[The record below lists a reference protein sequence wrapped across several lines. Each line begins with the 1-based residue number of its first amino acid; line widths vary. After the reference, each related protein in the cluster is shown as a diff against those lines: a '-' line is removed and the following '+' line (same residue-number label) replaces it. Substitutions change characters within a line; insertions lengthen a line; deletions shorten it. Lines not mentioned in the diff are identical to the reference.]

1 MKLLNRKN
9 ADIIS
14 NRPVKILQF
23 GTGNFLRGFIDWAVD
38 ILNEKTSFN
47 GDIQIVQPHGKSP
60 ATALNEQEGLYHVIT
75 RGFQN
80 GQVVEEERL
89 ISSVRSAIN
98 PYLEYESFLALADN
112 PELRLMVSNTTEAGI
127 YFDPKDNQPENVS
140 ASFPGKLTALLY
152 RRFSVFQGDPAKGL
166 IHLPCEL
173 IEQNGQKLKE
183 AVLQY
188 AALWNLGTE
197 FEQWINEHNTF
208 CNTLVDRI
216 VPGLPQENVHEIEE
230 KIGFEDK
237 QMVMTEPF
245 HLWIIEGP
253 QSLEKEFPIGK
264 TGLDIYYAD
273 DLSPY
278 RTRKVRILNGAH
290 TAMVPLAYLR
300 GLRTVREAVE
310 DPFIGNF
317 LTQTVYNEIIPTLDL
332 PKEELEKFAQDV
344 IERFKNPFI
353 KHQLK
358 DIALNSVSKFQ
369 VRVLPSLLE
378 YYQRKKQLPE
388 NLVLSF
394 AALIVFYRGN
404 YRGESL
410 PVRDTPEV
418 MDFFQELWQ
427 NENSHTIATQVLAQ
441 TTFWQQNL
449 NNIEGLSDLLAEKIT
464 ILLSNP
470 AETPR

>member
-1 MKLLNRKN
+1 MKPLNRQN
-9 ADIIS
+9 ANTTSD
-14 NRPVKILQF
+14 RPIKILQF

-60 ATALNEQEGLYHVIT
+60 ATALNAQGGLYHVIT

-80 GQVVEEERL
+80 GKVVDEVRL
-89 ISSVRSAIN
+89 ISSVRPAIN

-112 PELRLMVSNTTEAGI
+112 PELRFMISNTTEAGI
-127 YFDPKDNQPENVS
+127 YFDPKDGHPDTVP

-152 RRFSVFQGDPAKGL
+152 RRFTIFKGEASKGL

-173 IEQNGQKLKE
+173 IEQNAQKLK
-183 AVLQY
+183 ATILQY
-188 AALWNLGTE
+188 AKLWSLGSA
-197 FEQWINEHNTF
+197 FESWINEHNVF

-216 VPGLPQENVHEIEE
+216 VPGYPQEDAQEMTER
-230 KIGFEDK
+230 IGFKDDL
-237 QMVMTEPF
+237 MVMTEPF

-253 QSLEKEFPIGK
+253 QSLEQEFPIGQ

-273 DLSPY
+273 DLTPY

-290 TAMVPLAYLR
+290 TAMVPLAYLK

-310 DPFIGNF
+310 DPFIGDF
-317 LTQTVYNEIIPTLDL
+317 LTRTIHNEIIPTLDL

-369 VRVLPSLLE
+369 VRVLPSLLG
-378 YYQRKKQLPE
+378 YYDRKKELPE
-388 NLVLSF
+388 HLVLSF
-394 AALIVFYRGN
+394 AALIVFYRGRYGN
-404 YRGESL
+404 EAL
-410 PVRDTPEV
+410 PMRDTPEV
-418 MDFFQELWQ
+418 TEFFKEVW
-427 NENSHTIATQVLAQ
+427 ESGNSHSIASRVLAN
-441 TTFWQQNL
+441 TTFWQQDL
-449 NNIEGLSDLLAEKIT
+449 NSIAGLTDLLAEKING
-464 ILLSNP
+464 LLS
-470 AETPR
+470 EDR

>member
-1 MKLLNRKN
+1 MKLLNREN
-9 ADIIS
+9 APITSD
-14 NRPVKILQF
+14 RPIKILQF
-23 GTGNFLRGFIDWAVD
+23 GTGNFLRGFVDWVID

-60 ATALNEQEGLYHVIT
+60 ATALNAQDGLYHVIT

-89 ISSVRSAIN
+89 ITSVRAAIN
-98 PYLEYESFLALADN
+98 PYLEYESFLALAGN

-127 YFDPKDNQPENVS
+127 YFDPKDTEPENVP

-152 RRFSVFQGDPAKGL
+152 RRFSVFQGDPGKGL

-183 AVLQY
+183 TILQY
-188 AALWNLGTE
+188 VALWKLGTE
-197 FEQWINEHNTF
+197 FENWINDHNIF

-216 VPGLPQENVHEIEE
+216 VPGYPQENVQEIEK

-237 QMVMTEPF
+237 QMVMAEPF
-245 HLWIIEGP
+245 HLWIIESP
-253 QSLEKEFPIGK
+253 QSLEQEFPVGE
-264 TGLDIYYAD
+264 TGLDSYFAD
-273 DLSPY
+273 DLTPY

-290 TAMVPLAYLR
+290 TAMVPLAYPR

-310 DPFIGNF
+310 DPFIGDF
-317 LTQTVYNEIIPTLDL
+317 LTKTIYYEIIPTLDL

-358 DIALNSVSKFQ
+358 DIALNSISKFQ

-378 YYQRKKQLPE
+378 YYRTKKELPE
-388 NLVLSF
+388 HLVLSF
-394 AALIVFYRGN
+394 AALIVFYKGD
-404 YRGESL
+404 YGGESL

-418 MDFFQELWQ
+418 VDFFQEVWRE
-427 NENSHTIATQVLAQ
+427 ENISTLINKVLGQRA
-441 TTFWQQNL
+441 FWKEDL
-449 NNIEGLSDLLAEKIT
+449 TEIEGLSDLLEEKIAL
-464 ILLSNP
+464 LLSSQ
-470 AETPR
+470 

>member
-1 MKLLNRKN
+1 MKLLNRNN
-9 ADIIS
+9 AKITSD
-14 NRPVKILQF
+14 RPVRILQF

-60 ATALNEQEGLYHVIT
+60 ATALNEQEGLFHVIT

-80 GQVVEEERL
+80 AQVVEEERL
-89 ISSVRSAIN
+89 ITCVRTAIN
-98 PYLEYESFLALADN
+98 PYLDYEAFLALADN

-127 YFDPKDNQPENVS
+127 YFDQQDQQGDSAP

-152 RRFSVFQGDPAKGL
+152 RRFTFFQGDPTKGL

-183 AVLQY
+183 TILQY
-188 AALWNLGTE
+188 VASWNLGTE
-197 FEQWINEHNTF
+197 FEQWINEHNIF

-216 VPGLPQENVHEIEE
+216 VPGFPQENVQEIEK

-237 QMVMTEPF
+237 QLVMAEPF

-253 QSLEKEFPIGK
+253 QSLEQEFPIGQ

-273 DLSPY
+273 DLTPY

-290 TAMVPLAYLR
+290 TAMVPLAYLK

-310 DPFIGNF
+310 DPLIGDF
-317 LTQTVYNEIIPTLDL
+317 LTKTIYNEIIPTLDL

-358 DIALNSVSKFQ
+358 DIALNSISKFQ
-369 VRVLPSLLE
+369 VRVLPSLVE
-378 YYQRKKQLPE
+378 YYQRKKELPE
-388 NLVLSF
+388 HLVLSF
-394 AALIVFYRGN
+394 AALIVFYRGE
-404 YRGESL
+404 YRGETL
-410 PVRDTPEV
+410 PVRDTPEA
-418 MDFFQELWQ
+418 MGFFQEVWKD
-427 NENSHTIATQVLAQ
+427 EDISTITNKVLAQ
-441 TTFWQQNL
+441 SAFWKVDL
-449 NNIEGLSDLLAEKIT
+449 TGIDGLSDLLKEKINL
-464 ILLSNP
+464 LLSSQS
-470 AETPR
+470 

>member
-9 ADIIS
+9 ADITS
-14 NRPVKILQF
+14 DRPVKIIQF

-38 ILNEKTSFN
+38 ILNEKTSFD

-75 RGFQN
+75 RGFQD
-80 GQVVEEERL
+80 GKVVEEERL
-89 ISSVRSAIN
+89 ITCVRPAIN

-112 PELRLMVSNTTEAGI
+112 PELRWMISNTTEAGI
-127 YFDPKDNQPENVS
+127 YFDPHDKQGDS
-140 ASFPGKLTALLY
+140 APVSFPSKLTALLY
-152 RRFSVFQGDPAKGL
+152 RRFSVFQGDPSKGL

-183 AVLQY
+183 TILQY
-188 AALWNLGTE
+188 ADVWNLGTA
-197 FEQWINEHNTF
+197 FESWINEHNSF

-216 VPGLPQENVHEIEE
+216 VPGFPQEDVQKIEN
-230 KIGFEDK
+230 KIGFADT

-253 QSLEKEFPIGK
+253 ESLDKDFPIRQ
-264 TGLDIYYAD
+264 TGLDIYFAN
-273 DLSPY
+273 DLTPY

-310 DPFIGNF
+310 DPYIGDF
-317 LTQTVYNEIIPTLDL
+317 LNKTVYQEIIPTLDL
-332 PKEELEKFAQDV
+332 PKAELDKFAQDV
-344 IERFKNPFI
+344 MERFKNPFI

-358 DIALNSVSKFQ
+358 DIALNSISKFQ

-378 YYQRKKQLPE
+378 YYRREKELPE

-394 AALIVFYRGN
+394 AALIVFYRGSHG
-404 YRGESL
+404 GEML

-418 MDFFQELWQ
+418 INFFQEVWK
-427 NENSHTIATQVLAQ
+427 EKDSHAVASRVLAQ
-441 TTFWQQNL
+441 TSFWHQDL
-449 NNIEGLSDLLAEKIT
+449 NDIEGLSDLLAEKIT
-464 ILLSNP
+464 MITNNNVN
-470 AETPR
+470 

>member
-1 MKLLNRKN
+1 MKLLNRAN
-9 ADIIS
+9 ANIS
-14 NRPVKILQF
+14 QERPIKILQF
-23 GTGNFLRGFIDWAVD
+23 GTGNFLRGFVDWAVD
-38 ILNEKTSFN
+38 LLNQKSAFN

-75 RGFQN
+75 RGFKD

-89 ISSVRSAIN
+89 ITSVRSAIN
-98 PYLEYESFLALADN
+98 PYLEYEKFLALADN
-112 PELRLMVSNTTEAGI
+112 PDLRLMVSNTTEAGI
-127 YFDPKDNQPENVS
+127 YFDAQDRERESVP

-152 RRFSVFQGDPAKGL
+152 RRFSVFQGDPTKGL

-183 AVLQY
+183 TILQY
-188 AALWNLGTE
+188 ADLWSLGQQ
-197 FEQWINEHNTF
+197 FKNWVHQHNTF

-216 VPGLPQENVHEIEE
+216 VPGFPQERTQEIEN
-230 KIGFEDK
+230 KIGFEDQ
-237 QMVMTEPF
+237 QMVMAEPF

-253 QSLEKEFPIGK
+253 QSLEQEFPIGQ
-264 TGLDIYYAD
+264 TGLDIFYAA
-273 DLSPY
+273 DLTPY

-310 DPFIGNF
+310 DPFIGDF
-317 LTQTVYNEIIPTLDL
+317 LKQTIYDEIIPTLDL
-332 PKEELEKFAQDV
+332 PQEELEKFAQDV
-344 IERFKNPFI
+344 VERFKNPYI

-378 YYQRKKQLPE
+378 YHRRKNELPE
-388 NLVLSF
+388 GLVLSF
-394 AALIVFYRGN
+394 AALIVFYRGRYGN
-404 YRGESL
+404 EAL

-418 MDFFQELWQ
+418 VDFFKEVWKD
-427 NENSHTIATQVLAQ
+427 ENSGPIATKVLAQ
-441 TTFWQQNL
+441 TAFWKQNL
-449 NNIEGLSDLLAEKIT
+449 NNIEGLSDLLAEKIS
-464 ILLSNP
+464 ILLSNQP
-470 AETPR
+470 

>member
-1 MKLLNRKN
+1 MKLLDKQN
-9 ADIIS
+9 ASITSD
-14 NRPVKILQF
+14 RPVRILQF

-60 ATALNEQEGLYHVIT
+60 ATALNAQGGLYHVIT

-80 GQVVEEERL
+80 GKVVDEVRL
-89 ISSVRSAIN
+89 ISSVRPAIN

-112 PELRLMVSNTTEAGI
+112 PELRFMISNTTEAGI
-127 YFDPKDNQPENVS
+127 YFDPKDGHPDAVP

-152 RRFSVFQGDPAKGL
+152 RRFTFFKGEASKGL

-173 IEQNGQKLKE
+173 IEQNAQKLK
-183 AVLQY
+183 ATILQY
-188 AALWNLGTE
+188 AKLWSLGSA
-197 FEQWINEHNTF
+197 FESWINEHNVF

-216 VPGLPQENVHEIEE
+216 VPGYPQEDAQEMTERT
-230 KIGFEDK
+230 GFKDDL
-237 QMVMTEPF
+237 MVMTEPF

-253 QSLEKEFPIGK
+253 QSLESEFPINQ
-264 TGLDIYYAD
+264 TGLDIYFAE

-310 DPFIGNF
+310 DPYIGDF
-317 LTQTVYNEIIPTLDL
+317 LNKAIYQEVIPTLDL
-332 PKEELEKFAQDV
+332 PQDELEKFAQDV
-344 IERFKNPFI
+344 VERFKNPFI
-353 KHQLK
+353 KHELK

-369 VRVLPSLLE
+369 VRVLPSLLG
-378 YYQRKKQLPE
+378 YYDRKKELPE
-388 NLVLSF
+388 HLVLSF
-394 AALIVFYRGN
+394 AALIVFYRGRYGN
-404 YRGESL
+404 EAM

-418 MDFFQELWQ
+418 TEFFKEVWENGNSHSIASRVLANAALWQ
-427 NENSHTIATQVLAQ
+427 EDLNSIAGLTDLL
-441 TTFWQQNL
+441 TEKISGL
-449 NNIEGLSDLLAEKIT
+449 LSDDK
-464 ILLSNP
+464 
-470 AETPR
+470 

>member
-1 MKLLNRKN
+1 MKSLNRQDAN
-9 ADIIS
+9 ITSD
-14 NRPVKILQF
+14 RTVKILQF

-60 ATALNEQEGLYHVIT
+60 ATALNEQEGLYHAIT

-89 ISSVRSAIN
+89 ITSVRSAIN

-127 YFDPKDNQPENVS
+127 YFDPKDEHSDVVP

-183 AVLQY
+183 AILQY

-197 FEQWINEHNTF
+197 FEHWIADHNTF

-216 VPGLPQENVHEIEE
+216 VPGYPQEDAQEIIER
-230 KIGFEDK
+230 IGFKDDL
-237 QMVMTEPF
+237 MVITEPF

-253 QSLEKEFPIGK
+253 KSLEREFPISQ
-264 TGLDIYYAD
+264 TGLDIYFAE
-273 DLSPY
+273 DLTPY

-310 DPFIGNF
+310 DPYIGDF
-317 LTQTVYNEIIPTLDL
+317 LKHTIYDEIIPTLDL
-332 PKEELEKFAQDV
+332 PKEELDKFAQDV

-369 VRVLPSLLE
+369 VRVLPSLLK
-378 YYQRKKQLPE
+378 YYRRKNELPE
-388 NLVLSF
+388 HLVLSF

-404 YRGESL
+404 YAGVSL

-418 MDFFQELWQ
+418 VDFFQEVWKE
-427 NENSHTIATQVLAQ
+427 ENVSTLINKVLVQTAFWKEDLTDIA
-441 TTFWQQNL
+441 
-449 NNIEGLSDLLAEKIT
+449 GLSDLLEEKIT
-464 ILLSNP
+464 LLLSNQSLV
-470 AETPR
+470 R

>member
-1 MKLLNRKN
+1 MKPLNRQN
-9 ADIIS
+9 ANTTSD
-14 NRPVKILQF
+14 RPIKILQF

-60 ATALNEQEGLYHVIT
+60 ATALNAQEGLYHVIT

-80 GQVVEEERL
+80 GKVVDEVRL
-89 ISSVRSAIN
+89 INSVRPAIN
-98 PYLEYESFLALADN
+98 PYLEYDSFLALADN
-112 PELRLMVSNTTEAGI
+112 PELRFMISNTTEAGI
-127 YFDPKDNQPENVS
+127 YFDPKDGHPDTVP

-152 RRFSVFQGDPAKGL
+152 RRFTIFKGEASKGL

-173 IEQNGQKLKE
+173 IEQNAQKLK
-183 AVLQY
+183 ATILQY
-188 AALWNLGTE
+188 AKLWSLGSA
-197 FEQWINEHNTF
+197 FESWINEHNVF

-216 VPGLPQENVHEIEE
+216 VPGYPQEDAQEMTER
-230 KIGFEDK
+230 IGFKDDL
-237 QMVMTEPF
+237 MVMTEPF

-253 QSLEKEFPIGK
+253 QSLEQEFPIGQ

-273 DLSPY
+273 DLTPY

-290 TAMVPLAYLR
+290 TAMVPLAYLK

-310 DPFIGNF
+310 DPFIGDF
-317 LTQTVYNEIIPTLDL
+317 LTRTIHNEIIPTLDL

-369 VRVLPSLLE
+369 VRVLPSLLG
-378 YYQRKKQLPE
+378 YYDRKKELPE
-388 NLVLSF
+388 HLVLSF
-394 AALIVFYRGN
+394 AALIVFYRGRYGN
-404 YRGESL
+404 EAL
-410 PVRDTPEV
+410 PMRDTPEV
-418 MDFFQELWQ
+418 TEFFKEVW
-427 NENSHTIATQVLAQ
+427 ESGNSHSIASRVLAN
-441 TTFWQQNL
+441 TTFWQQDL
-449 NNIEGLSDLLAEKIT
+449 NSIAGLTDLLAEKING
-464 ILLSNP
+464 LLS
-470 AETPR
+470 EDR